1 MSIVLGKEAPDD
13 LDLLLQLGGQLLQSG
28 DILDLQ
34 PKVFSLRLF
43 FSTVPLDKVFD
54 FAVLRFLMRYIL
66 IAPGQAGKLSRG
78 GEHILRG
85 GEFES

>member
-1 MSIVLGKEAPDD
+1 MSIVLGKEGPDD

-43 FSTVPLDKVFD
+43 FSAVPLDKVFN
-54 FAVLRFLMRYIL
+54 FVVLRFLMSYIL
-66 IAPGQAGKLSRG
+66 ITPG
-78 GEHILRG
+78 
-85 GEFES
+85 